1 MILMI
6 LTVAPAKMAAALY
19 EVSES
24 RISRVE
30 RHIATKQLNKLTWK
44 ETILDYVNKLC
55 FDEKNHDLSDVED
68 PGYFSCYD
76 AFMER

>member
-1 MILMI
+1 MI

-30 RHIATKQLNKLTWK
+30 RHIANLSTKQLNKLTRK

-55 FDEKNHDLSDVED
+55 FDEKNHDLSDV
-68 PGYFSCYD
+68 
-76 AFMER
+76 